1 MKLSH
6 KHFQVIDPLR
16 FMRIGVHQVYGS
28 HRRPVGAARSLLPAE
43 AAGRWARTAVARCA
57 PSAQRCVVDS
67 AHRSCLV
74 GPARPLSSLSN
85 LPSPVSTVA
94 TQRPTRAHSET
105 GGRRF
110 TRPRQTGPVRSVHR
124 RQLQQ
129 GQKRGSAV
137 RYDRRGKGCYIMA
150 IADRHGLP
158 IAVHVAGAGAHESG
172 LVEATLQQ
180 RFLSTPPERL
190 IGDKA
195 YDSAPLARRLR
206 SRYRTQL
213 IAPHRD
219 NRCRKATQDGRSL
232 RRVRRRWRVER
243 LFAWLQHF
251 RRVVT
256 RWERKAENYLAMIHL
271 GCLRILLRYL

>member
-1 MKLSH
+1 
-6 KHFQVIDPLR
+6 
-16 FMRIGVHQVYGS
+16 
-28 HRRPVGAARSLLPAE
+28 
-43 AAGRWARTAVARCA
+43 
-57 PSAQRCVVDS
+57 
-67 AHRSCLV
+67 
-74 GPARPLSSLSN
+74 
-85 LPSPVSTVA
+85 
-94 TQRPTRAHSET
+94 
-105 GGRRF
+105 
-110 TRPRQTGPVRSVHR
+110 
-124 RQLQQ
+124 
-129 GQKRGSAV
+129 
-137 RYDRRGKGCYIMA
+137 MA

-206 SRYRTQL
+206 SRYHTQL

-232 RRVRRRWRVER
+232 RRARRRWRVER